1 MLGEEVKVSKTLS
14 PLPNS
19 NPPPFPS
26 LAALFAQPPGCPS
39 FPPITCDQPSSAYAR
54 TIELLDRMNLLEH
67 IPQFMCVFFSMTLLF
82 ECAAFLP
89 YPRSHAFR
97 RRTQKITDSTVGDI
111 SLESLKELGM
121 TSVQALVFKKEQ
133 QRHFAPPPT
142 CACTLRCLII
152 LFFQML
158 CRFRSLHGA
167 SVRHG
172 CSRRN
177 QQSISRCVRLQRA
190 DNWSVHI

>member
-1 MLGEEVKVSKTLS
+1 
-14 PLPNS
+14 
-19 NPPPFPS
+19 
-26 LAALFAQPPGCPS
+26 
-39 FPPITCDQPSSAYAR
+39 
-54 TIELLDRMNLLEH
+54 
-67 IPQFMCVFFSMTLLF
+67 MTLLF

-89 YPRSHAFR
+89 SPRSHAFR

-142 CACTLRCLII
+142 CAYTLRCLIT

-158 CRFRSLHGA
+158 LQVQIITRSFCTTPLLTAQPTKLFTMRATTRGRQLECSHLTRRSTSGDGECDNINIS
-167 SVRHG
+167 SVG
-172 CSRRN
+172 
-177 QQSISRCVRLQRA
+177 
-190 DNWSVHI
+190 